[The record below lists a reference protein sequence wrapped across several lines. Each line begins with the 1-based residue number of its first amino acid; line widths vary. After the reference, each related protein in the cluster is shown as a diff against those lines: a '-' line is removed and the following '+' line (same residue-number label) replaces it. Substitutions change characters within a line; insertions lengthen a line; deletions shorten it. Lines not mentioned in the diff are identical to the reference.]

1 MIENI
6 NYDNIVT
13 LSKITCSVSRLGDLR
28 YKTYIE
34 VTLPVI
40 KIYTRDYNNFIIIE
54 NNTNENKIKEE
65 NQNINIEDY
74 ICDLFNINYEELC
87 I

>member
-65 NQNINIEDY
+65 NKNINIEDY
-74 ICDLFNINYEELC
+74 ICELFNINYEELC